1 MCLVE
6 SVRKHFSIFSMV
18 SQLWIIVTKILMTFV
33 RFYSSLLASS
43 IISVNSFVMNLFINL
58 IFGLFAKGFCK
69 FIFWLGFSTSLYRVI
84 KYILDTCKCQHTLT
98 FDLLFFL
105 NVLNSRKFQNF
116 SNTNSIIKNFDLSN
130 VLGEATIRCSMV
142 FAVIRLFSTSFIL
155 IDIGWP
161 LT

>member
-1 MCLVE
+1 MSLSASYFSYFMFKNSTNLALSSLAYPKSGWAYIENGFILNMCLVK

-33 RFYSSLLASS
+33 WFYSSLLASG

-98 FDLLFFL
+98 FDLLF
-105 NVLNSRKFQNF
+105 
-116 SNTNSIIKNFDLSN
+116 LS
-130 VLGEATIRCSMV
+130 
-142 FAVIRLFSTSFIL
+142 
-155 IDIGWP
+155 
-161 LT
+161 

>member
-6 SVRKHFSIFSMV
+6 SVRKHFSILSMV

-33 RFYSSLLASS
+33 WFYSSLLASS

-84 KYILDTCKCQHTLT
+84 KYILDTCKCQHTLN
-98 FDLLFFL
+98 FDLLFYL
-105 NVLNSRKFQNF
+105 SVLNSRKFQNF
-116 SNTNSIIKNFDLSN
+116 SKTKSIIKKFRFIECSR
-130 VLGEATIRCSMV
+130 ETKIRCSMV
-142 FAVIRLFSTSFIL
+142 FAVIRLFST
-155 IDIGWP
+155 
-161 LT
+161 